1 MEPGMTV
8 IGPLV
13 WLALTTGV
21 QTGPAPPAVGASLL
35 CGPVTGRTV
44 RNRDDGL
51 SFCSDEITPGVITEL
66 IADDAV
72 VRIRVTARL
81 ADAMRDD
88 RVSGDELVTKWLRR
102 WRAVTNGTTV
112 TLLVESNNVEIVK
125 GSTSP
130 DHGDQVTWPSNDT
143 TRVR

>member
-1 MEPGMTV
+1 MTV

-13 WLALTTGV
+13 WIALAMGA
-21 QTGPAPPAVGASLL
+21 QTSPAPSVMGTSLL
-35 CGPVTGRTV
+35 CGPVTGRTI
-44 RNRDDGL
+44 RNRDDAL

-81 ADAMRDD
+81 ADAMRED

-102 WRAVTNGTTV
+102 WRTITNGTAV

-130 DHGDQVTWPSNDT
+130 ERGDQVTWPPKE
-143 TRVR
+143 